1 MKQELGADAIAD
13 LAITN
18 AKIANLDGGKIT
30 AGSVSTAQLAAGS
43 ISTEKLAIGDFTNYA
58 TVNENYPNSM
68 NTTAD
73 TETVVDS
80 TTGMVTKKVA
90 TQRYTPLVTAWG
102 ANPFKSGDQVS
113 YSLKAKGAAAGT
125 VNLRIVGFNANREA
139 LGNVGADLALTTE
152 TQTFSGTFT
161 MPAIFNN
168 AAFYSITIYDGR
180 SPASQIYY
188 SEAKFYKKVSGDLVV
203 DGAITADKLDAN
215 AITAQMISGKDIT
228 GGTFKTVL
236 GKRKLMTLNERTGYI
251 SDFGDDQNGAKIEFI
266 RLQPDNLTA
275 LSSNNEAHAKLSP
288 CRGTCI
294 TPEDARNPFVDGKEW
309 GWYSESF
316 FYSPMIFTGDAASG
330 DAGMVATY
338 KAINDAIT
346 AALAP
351 SRTTLTLP
359 TTSTS
364 SAAKNSRAY
373 KSGYVVT
380 LTLQF
385 TMATGTDNTTMDYR
399 LPQAF
404 WPNRQIE
411 FRCANTQ
418 TRCFITGPGNAD
430 GAGYIRPNS
439 EITMSGGAMIRAC
452 VTYILYEEG

>member
-58 TVNENYPNSM
+58 TINENYPNSM

-102 ANPFKSGDQVS
+102 ANPFKSGDQVA

-125 VNLRIVGFNANREA
+125 VNLRMVGFNANRES
-139 LGNVGADLALTTE
+139 LGNVGANLALTTE

-161 MPAIFNN
+161 MPVLFNN

-188 SEAKFYKKVSGDLVV
+188 SEAKFYKKVSGDLIV

-215 AITAQMISGKDIT
+215 AINGKTIT
-228 GGTFKTVL
+228 GSTIQTTAEPLKLFNLRTVGGSGSVEDRGVSSTENL
-236 GKRKLMTLNERTGYI
+236 YNMLRAHGL
-251 SDFGDDQNGAKIEFI
+251 GAKVS
-266 RLQPDNLTA
+266 DNDFKAQLI
-275 LSSNNEAHAKLSP
+275 P
-288 CRGTCI
+288 CKFSKS
-294 TPEDARNPFVDGKEW
+294 A
-309 GWYSESF
+309 
-316 FYSPMIFTGDAASG
+316 TGD
-330 DAGMVATY
+330 
-338 KAINDAIT
+338 
-346 AALAP
+346 
-351 SRTTLTLP
+351 
-359 TTSTS
+359 
-364 SAAKNSRAY
+364 
-373 KSGYVVT
+373 
-380 LTLQF
+380 
-385 TMATGTDNTTMDYR
+385 
-399 LPQAF
+399 LPQ
-404 WPNRQIE
+404 E
-411 FRCANTQ
+411 FV
-418 TRCFITGPGNAD
+418 GDNAY
-430 GAGYIRPNS
+430 GW
-439 EITMSGGAMIRAC
+439 
-452 VTYILYEEG
+452 

>member
-1 MKQELGADAIAD
+1 MPFV
-13 LAITN
+13 T
-18 AKIANLDGGKIT
+18 
-30 AGSVSTAQLAAGS
+30 
-43 ISTEKLAIGDFTNYA
+43 
-58 TVNENYPNSM
+58 TV
-68 NTTAD
+68 
-73 TETVVDS
+73 
-80 TTGMVTKKVA
+80 
-90 TQRYTPLVTAWG
+90 WG
-102 ANPFKSGDQVS
+102 ANPFKSGDEVA
-113 YSLKAKGAAAGT
+113 YSFKAYGEASGT
-125 VNLRIVGFNANREA
+125 VELRLAAWSASRTYI
-139 LGNVGADLALTTE
+139 GNVTAPIALTT
-152 TQTFSGTFT
+152 TVQTFSGSLTLPSAFDG
-161 MPAIFNN
+161 
-168 AAFYSITIYDGR
+168 AAFYRIGLGDTR
-180 SPASQIYY
+180 STPSQIYF
-188 SEAKFYKKVSGDLVV
+188 SEAKFYRKVAGDLIV
-203 DGAITADKLDAN
+203 DGAITTDKLDAN

-251 SDFGDDQNGAKIEFI
+251 SDFRDDQNGAKIEFI

-288 CRGTCI
+288 CRGTCV
-294 TPEDARNPFVDGKEW
+294 TPGDARNPFVDGKEW

-338 KAINDAIT
+338 KAVTRAVDNAIT

-385 TMATGTDNTTMDYR
+385 TMATGTDNTTKDYR
-399 LPQAF
+399 LPQEF

-418 TRCFITGPGNAD
+418 TRCFITGPGNTD

-452 VTYILYEEG
+452 VTYILYEES